1 MRFTAVSMLALAA
14 CGRRHA
20 PQGEGSAPSASVVTI
35 GVALGACDDVDVCEK
50 ECAAGSADRCR
61 RLAVTYAL
69 GRGAE
74 QDEARATALY
84 GRACDMNDAP
94 ACVFAGQMQEY
105 ARGVPK
111 DDAKAAALY
120 GRACDLGW
128 PPGCYNLAIMVERGR
143 GVPQDRVKSADLYQM
158 ACTAGAKQA
167 CDKARQLHESPAA
180 PFFDGRSVP

>member
-1 MRFTAVSMLALAA
+1 
-14 CGRRHA
+14 
-20 PQGEGSAPSASVVTI
+20 
-35 GVALGACDDVDVCEK
+35 
-50 ECAAGSADRCR
+50 
-61 RLAVTYAL
+61 
-69 GRGAE
+69 
-74 QDEARATALY
+74 
-84 GRACDMNDAP
+84 
-94 ACVFAGQMQEY
+94 MQEY